1 MSPFLPKFVVVGNV
15 NQGKSSIVAALIED
29 GEVPIDRFPGT
40 TNEEADYSFQL
51 GEQDLFTIIDT
62 PGFQDARAALAW
74 MKKRSKSPGDR
85 PQAVRDF
92 VAAHA
97 AGVGRGRFAEEVRL
111 LEPIVEGAS
120 IIYVVDASSRFQPSN
135 EAEMEILRWTGQPAM
150 ALINRTRDRDHSG
163 EWRPILE
170 QFFNLVREFNA
181 HDARFSDR
189 LDLLA
194 GFKEIRAPWRITID
208 KAVQAMRQ
216 EWDSRRHKSA
226 RVIAEFLVRALSH
239 VEKRTIT
246 GDAPPPG
253 LAEELEQSY
262 QDAQR
267 RFEQEAREEIE
278 RTYHHQGVER
288 EDRDLSLVRSDL
300 FSDVSWRVFGL
311 SRAQLARYGL
321 AWGALIGGGVDAVLG
336 GWTFLTGAATG
347 GLIGSVGGYFAGT
360 RVAKTLESDSKVA
373 KLLFGNETG
382 QFLFKGPVTN
392 QRYSWMLVDR
402 ALTHFAT
409 VRSRSHARQDKLDL
423 AGSSNCSTGEQTLA
437 ATLPKEHQGKINKDL
452 LQTAKQALQGSVSQ
466 EIRDNLAKHIG
477 EVLAVLPEPSES
489 KP

>member
-15 NQGKSSIVAALIED
+15 NQGKSSVVAALIED
-29 GEVPIDRFPGT
+29 GAVPIDRFPGT
-40 TNEEADYSFQL
+40 TNEEADYCFRL
-51 GEQDLFTIIDT
+51 GDQELFTIIDT
-62 PGFQDARAALAW
+62 PGFQEARAALAW

-97 AGVGRGRFAEEVRL
+97 AGVGKRRFAEEVRL
-111 LEPIVEGAS
+111 LEPIVDGAS

-150 ALINRTRDRDHSG
+150 ALINRTRARDHSG

-181 HDARFSDR
+181 HDAGFADR

-194 GFKEIRAPWRITID
+194 GFKEIRAQWRAPID

-216 EWDSRRHKSA
+216 EWDGRRQKCS

-253 LAEELEQSY
+253 LAEELAQSY

-267 RFEQEAREEIE
+267 GFEREAREEIE
-278 RTYHHQGVER
+278 HIYHHRGVER
-288 EDRDLSLVRSDL
+288 DDRAISLVQTDL

-311 SRAQLARYGL
+311 SRGQLARYGL
-321 AWGALIGGGVDAVLG
+321 AWGALIGGGVDVAVG
-336 GWTFLTGAATG
+336 GWSFLTGAATG
-347 GLIGSVGGYFAGT
+347 GLIGGLGGYFAGT
-360 RVAKTLESDSKVA
+360 QVAKTLESDSKVA

-402 ALTHFAT
+402 ALTHFAL
-409 VRSRSHARQDKLDL
+409 VRNRSHARQDKLAL
-423 AGSSNCSTGEQTLA
+423 AASSGSSTGDQPLA
-437 ATLPKEHQGKINKDL
+437 ATLPKEHQVKINKAL

-466 EIRDNLAKHIG
+466 DVRDDLAKHIA
-477 EVLAVLPEPSES
+477 EVLAVMPEPSE
-489 KP
+489 PTP